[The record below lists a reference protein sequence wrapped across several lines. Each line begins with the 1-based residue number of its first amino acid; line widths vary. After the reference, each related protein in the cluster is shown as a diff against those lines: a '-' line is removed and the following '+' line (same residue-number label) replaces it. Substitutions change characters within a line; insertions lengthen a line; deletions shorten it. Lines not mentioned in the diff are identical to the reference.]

1 MFKLKIM
8 IKNKALLGILFFISS
23 LFSAYSCSTQKETD
37 PENSKAK
44 TARVVGYL
52 SSGNFDKMTSIQF
65 CKLTH
70 LNIAFA
76 NPDKDGK
83 LNFTGDIDAVIKCA
97 KSVNPN
103 IIISISLAGGVI
115 SEEQATNWSYLI
127 DKPENRPVL
136 IQNIINFLELHH
148 LDGVDVDLEW
158 DAVTIGYSGFVLELR
173 KSLTEHKK
181 LLTAALPNNT
191 RFENINSAALN
202 AFDFINIMA
211 YDNSGPWNPNKIE
224 QHSSL
229 GFAKDGIDFWHK
241 LQNVPNEKI
250 TLGVPFYGYNFT
262 YTNVTSST
270 YGQIV
275 EAGVQF
281 ADQDELG
288 KIFYNGRPTI
298 SQKVE
303 FASQNTGGIMIW
315 ELAQDSFSEYS
326 LLDVIHKKYTTL
338 KVKTTGLCGN

>member
-1 MFKLKIM
+1 M

-23 LFSAYSCSTQKETD
+23 LFSAYSCSSDKETN
-37 PENSKAK
+37 PINIKTK

-52 SSGNFDKMTSIQF
+52 STDNISKMNSIQF

-76 NPDKDGK
+76 NPDKNGN
-83 LNFTGDIDAVIKCA
+83 LIFSGDIDALIKYA

-103 IIISISLAGGVI
+103 IVISISLAGGVL
-115 SEEQATNWSYLI
+115 SAEQAANWSYLI
-127 DKPENRPVL
+127 DKPENRPAL
-136 IQNIINFLELHH
+136 IQNIINFVELHH

-158 DAVTIGYSGFVLELR
+158 DAVTSGYSGFVIELK

-181 LLTAALPNNT
+181 LLTAALPNNS

-202 AFDFINIMA
+202 AFDFLNIMS
-211 YDNSGPWNPNKIE
+211 YDSTGPWMPNNPG
-224 QHSSL
+224 QHSSYTNS
-229 GFAKDGIDFWHK
+229 KDGINFWHK
-241 LQNVPNEKI
+241 MQSVPSEKL

-262 YTNVTSST
+262 FSNNVTSST
-270 YGQIV
+270 YGQLV
-275 EAGVQF
+275 EVATQF
-281 ADQDELG
+281 ADQDEVGL
-288 KIFYNGRPTI
+288 IYYNGRPTI

-303 FASQNTGGIMIW
+303 YASENTGGIMIW
-315 ELAQDSFSEYS
+315 ELAQDSFNEYS
-326 LLDVIHKKYTTL
+326 LLEVIHKKYTAL

>member
-1 MFKLKIM
+1 M

-23 LFSAYSCSTQKETD
+23 VFSVYSCSTEKQID
-37 PENSKAK
+37 PENTKIK

-52 SSGNFDKMTSIQF
+52 AAENSSKMNSIQF

-70 LNIAFA
+70 LNVAFA
-76 NPDKDGK
+76 NPDKNGN
-83 LNFTGDIDAVIKCA
+83 LIFNGDIDALIKYA

-103 IIISISLAGGVI
+103 IIISISLAGGVL
-115 SEEQATNWSYLI
+115 SDEQAANWSFLI
-127 DKPENRPVL
+127 DKSENRPGL
-136 IQNIINFLELHH
+136 IQNIINFVELHH
-148 LDGVDVDLEW
+148 LNGVDVDLEW
-158 DAVTIGYSGFVLELR
+158 NAVTSGYSDFVVELK
-173 KSLTEHKK
+173 KSLAERKK
-181 LLTAALPNNT
+181 LLTAALPNNS
-191 RFENINSAALN
+191 RFDNINSAALN

-211 YDNSGPWNPNKIE
+211 YDSTGPWTPNNPG
-224 QHSSL
+224 QHSSFE
-229 GFAKDGIDFWHK
+229 FAKEGIDFWHK
-241 LQNVPNEKI
+241 LQNVPNEKL

-270 YGQIV
+270 YGDII
-275 EAGVQF
+275 EAGTQF

-288 KIFYNGRPTI
+288 KIYFNGRPTI

-315 ELAQDSFSEYS
+315 EIAQDSFTEYS
-326 LLDVIHKKYTTL
+326 LLDVIHKKYTNL

>member
-1 MFKLKIM
+1 M

-23 LFSAYSCSTQKETD
+23 LFSIYSASTKKETN
-37 PENSKAK
+37 PENSKTK

-52 SSGNFDKMTSIQF
+52 SSDNFNKMTSVPF

-76 NPDKDGK
+76 NPNKDGS
-83 LNFTGDIDAVIKCA
+83 LNFSADIDALIKYA

-115 SEEQATNWSYLI
+115 SEEQAANWSFLI
-127 DKPENRPVL
+127 DKPENRPAL
-136 IQNIINFLELHH
+136 IQSIINFVALHH

-158 DAVTIGYSGFVLELR
+158 DAVTTGYSGFVLELR
-173 KSLTEHKK
+173 KTLTEHKK
-181 LLTAALPNNT
+181 LLTAALPNNS
-191 RFENINSAALN
+191 RFDNISSQALN
-202 AFDFINIMA
+202 AFDFLNIMS
-211 YDNSGPWNPNKIE
+211 YDGTGPWTPNNPG
-224 QHSSL
+224 QHSSMSN
-229 GFAKDGIDFWHK
+229 AKDGIDFWHK
-241 LQNVPNEKI
+241 LQNIPSEKL

-262 YTNVTSST
+262 YPEVTSST

-275 EAGVQF
+275 EAGSQF

-288 KIFYNGRPTI
+288 KTYYNGRPTI

-303 FASQNTGGIMIW
+303 FASQNAGGIMIW
-315 ELAQDSFSEYS
+315 ELAQDSFTEYS
-326 LLDVIHKKYTTL
+326 LLDVIHKKYTSL
-338 KVKTTGLCGN
+338 KFKTTGLCGN

>member
-1 MFKLKIM
+1 M

-37 PENSKAK
+37 PEHSKIK

-52 SSGNFDKMTSIQF
+52 SSDNFDKMSSIQF

-76 NPDKDGK
+76 NPDKNGN
-83 LNFTGDIDAVIKCA
+83 LIFSGDIDRLINYA
-97 KSVNPN
+97 KSVNSN
-103 IIISISLAGGVI
+103 IVISISLGGGVL
-115 SEEQATNWSYLI
+115 SAEQATNWSFLI
-127 DKPENRPVL
+127 DKPENRPAL
-136 IQNIINFLELHH
+136 IQNIINFVELHH

-158 DAVTIGYSGFVLELR
+158 DAVTTGYSGFVIELK
-173 KSLTEHKK
+173 KSLTERKK
-181 LLTAALPNNT
+181 ILTAALPNNS

-211 YDNSGPWNPNKIE
+211 YDSTGPWSPNKAE
-224 QHSSL
+224 QHSSFE
-229 GFAKDGIDFWHK
+229 FARQGVDFWHK
-241 LQNVPNEKI
+241 LQNVPADKL

-262 YTNVTSST
+262 YPTVTSST
-270 YGQIV
+270 FSQITEV
-275 EAGVQF
+275 GNQF

-298 SQKVE
+298 AQKVAY
-303 FASQNTGGIMIW
+303 ASQNTGGIMIW
-315 ELAQDSFSEYS
+315 ELAQDSFGEYS
-326 LLDVIHKKYTTL
+326 LLDVIHKKYTAL
-338 KVKTTGLCGN
+338 KVKTTSLCGNE

>member
-37 PENSKAK
+37 SEKSTAK

-52 SSGNFDKMTSIQF
+52 SSDNFDKMTSIQF

-70 LNIAFA
+70 LNLAFA
-76 NPDKDGK
+76 NPDKEGEI
-83 LNFTGDIDAVIKCA
+83 NFTGDIDAVIKYA

-103 IIISISLAGGVI
+103 IIINISLAGGVI
-115 SEEQATNWSYLI
+115 SEEQAANWSYLI
-127 DKPENRPVL
+127 DKPENRLVL

-158 DAVTIGYSGFVLELR
+158 DAVTTGYSGFVLELR
-173 KSLTEHKK
+173 KSLTEHRKF
-181 LLTAALPNNT
+181 LTAALPNNT

-211 YDNSGPWNPNKIE
+211 YDSTGPWSPNKIE

-229 GFAKDGIDFWHK
+229 SFAKSGIDFWHK
-241 LQNVPNEKI
+241 LQNVPSEKI

-275 EAGVQF
+275 EAGAQF

-303 FASQNTGGIMIW
+303 FAHQNTGGIMIW
-315 ELAQDSFSEYS
+315 ELAQDSFGEYS